1 MLVASDSVNGL
12 GDFQWEK
19 AGDAGAIE
27 VPDFIAFDLIN
38 RNDGH
43 YWSVDGVKPAP
54 KAAPVAEPVVEL
66 QEDETTGNDVADA
79 IEAANVGAKKTTRS
93 RKTTTKE

>member
-1 MLVASDSVNGL
+1 MLVASDNLNAIGPYKWEVI
-12 GDFQWEK
+12 GDK
-19 AGDAGAIE
+19 GAIE
-27 VPDFIAFDLIN
+27 IPYQLAIDICN
-38 RNDGH
+38 RPGGQ
-43 YWSVDGVKPAP
+43 YWAVDVNIPAPAP
-54 KAAPVAEPVVEL
+54 KPEAEPKVEL